1 MRFGAAYGEGSTHF
15 CLWAPSAKKLV
26 LRASTPD
33 RGRREFDLN
42 RAGNGWYELA
52 VAGVG
57 PGSRYDYRVDD
68 EIDVPDPASRFNPH
82 GVHGPS
88 EVIDPCAFEWEDDDW
103 RGRPWHEAVLYEL
116 HVGAFTAEG
125 TFDAIVPRLRDLREL
140 GVTAIELMPVAAF
153 SGQHGWGYDGVL
165 PYAPHAAYGRPED
178 LKRLVQA
185 AHRLGLMVIQDVV
198 YNHFG
203 PDGNYL
209 PRYASKLFTD
219 KHCTPWGDAI
229 NFESDDDDAPRRFF
243 IENALYWL
251 EEYHLDGLR
260 VDAVHAMLD
269 NSATHIVDE
278 LATSIAAG
286 PGRSRHVHLI
296 LENYANQACRLAP
309 AGAAT
314 GKAMLSK
321 SQWNDDFHHAMH
333 VLLTAE
339 NDGYYA
345 DYEHAP
351 LQQLG
356 RVLAEGFAFQ
366 GEPFTTRGGEP
377 RGERSTHLPPTAFIN
392 FLQNHDQIGNRA
404 FGERLSQLVSPDQLR
419 AALAVLLLSPSP
431 PLMFMGEEYAAP
443 QPFLF
448 FCDYHG
454 ELGAAIT
461 AGRRREFAGF
471 RGFSAEGA
479 LSIPDP
485 NDPATFERSKLNWN
499 DRLGPPHDGWLAY
512 VRMLLAIRA
521 QRIVPLIPDIVTGA
535 ATYQVTGRVL
545 TVTWR
550 THPGRRLVIVVNLA
564 ETSSA
569 VVVEAGE
576 RLFSIAAT
584 DATLQPWEVRVQL
597 HPQ

>member
-57 PGSRYDYRVDD
+57 PGSRYDYRIDD

-88 EVIDPCAFEWEDDDW
+88 EVIDPCAFDWEDDDW

-125 TFDAIVPRLRDLREL
+125 TFDAIVPRLRDLHEL

-251 EEYHLDGLR
+251 EEYHFDGLR

-286 PGRSRHVHLI
+286 PGRSRHVHLV
-296 LENYANQACRLAP
+296 LENYANQACRLTP

-314 GKAMLSK
+314 GNAMLSK

-404 FGERLSQLVSPDQLR
+404 LGERFAQLVNPDQLR

-461 AGRRREFAGF
+461 AGRRREFASF
-471 RGFSAEGA
+471 RGFSGDGA

-521 QRIVPLIPDIVTGA
+521 QRIVPLIPDIVAGA
-535 ATYQVTGRVL
+535 ANYQVTGCVL

-550 THPGRRLVIVVNLA
+550 THSGRRLVIVANLA
-564 ETSSA
+564 GTSSA

-576 RLFSIAAT
+576 RLFSTAAT
-584 DATLQPWEVRVQL
+584 DTLLQPWEVRVQL